1 MEIGM
6 RPMYEK
12 LLELR
17 NVVGVGAGYKM
28 VGGNKTD
35 TIAIVAM
42 VEKKLPLEALDSSD
56 KIPQEI
62 GGFITDVIEV
72 GKIVALP
79 TTEKYRPA
87 PGGVS
92 IGHKDITAGTLG
104 CVVRNANGDKF
115 ILSNNHVLANSN
127 DGEIGDLILQ
137 PGPYDGGTTMDTI
150 AELHDYVPIMFEDT
164 GFDCP
169 IASTAALLGN
179 AVANLVGS
187 GKRLK
192 VVGQKETPYQYNLVD
207 AAIAKPYDEEDVLDT
222 ILDIG
227 VIMGTKLASLS
238 MPLRK
243 HGRTTDYTEDQVLI
257 VGATIDV
264 SYGIGKTARFEEQI
278 VAGAMSAGGDSGS
291 LVVDGESQ
299 NAVGLLFAGSDTHTI
314 LNPINYVLSELDISF

>member
-1 MEIGM
+1 
-6 RPMYEK
+6 MYEK
-12 LLELR
+12 LLSKS
-17 NVVGVGAGYKM
+17 NVVGVGAGYK
-28 VGGNKTD
+28 VTGGVVTD
-35 TIAIVAM
+35 EIAIVAL
-42 VEKKLPLEALDSSD
+42 VEKKLPVTTLNPIDV
-56 KIPQEI
+56 IPETI

-72 GKIVALP
+72 GKIVALE
-79 TTEKYRPA
+79 TTGRYRPA

-104 CVVRNANGDKF
+104 CVVRDADGERY
-115 ILSNNHVLANSN
+115 ILSNNHVLANQN
-127 DGEIGDLILQ
+127 DAEIGDLILQ
-137 PGPYDGGTTMDTI
+137 PGPYDGGTLMDTI

-169 IASTAALLGN
+169 IASTTALLGN
-179 AVANLVGS
+179 AVANLLNS
-187 GKRLK
+187 SKKLQ

-207 AAIAKPYDEEDVLDT
+207 AAIAKPYDDGDILDE

-227 VIMGTKLASLS
+227 IIVGTKLAYLS

-243 HGRTTDYTEDQVLI
+243 YGRTTDYTEDQVLI

-264 SYGIGKTARFEEQI
+264 SYGVGKTARFEEQI

-291 LVVDGESQ
+291 LVVDSDSQ

-314 LNPINYVLSELDISF
+314 LNPINYVLSELDIRF